1 MQYVIKG
8 RRSSGEV
15 LHYSKNGDFTAQDRI
30 FRLFDTE
37 TAAYGVLFG
46 IETRWKGL
54 ELSVVIH
61 QVY

>member
-1 MQYVIKG
+1 MQYVITG

-30 FRLFDTE
+30 FRLFDTAK
-37 TAAYGVLFG
+37 AAYGVLNN

-54 ELSVVIH
+54 ELSVVVH
-61 QVY
+61 KVY